1 MSDSARVVP
10 KLMEP
15 RTPTVASSSATKSTP
30 SALTSASTS
39 NYDVTEEELEAIFPD
54 EPVPPP
60 LLGSP
65 PPSPAVDERARSPPP
80 PAVDERARSP
90 PPRAACTASPAP
102 PRDERAACTA
112 SPPPPRDERAASPPR
127 ADPADDAD
135 SDGPFERAAST
146 ASSSPRRPPPAPP
159 SAPASRLHAYAA
171 RERAAL
177 EEARALYVLAKRR
190 VKAQRRDVDARRG
203 FEPDW
208 MVRGD
213 VAQLNR
219 GVHTIRRVE
228 RWILERDVLLELLD
242 EALDAGRRR
251 GDLGAAYRVCD
262 DLAKHASTFWG
273 PADAPPPPAGKA
285 RRARHRSLPPAWAAY
300 ERPTDALVARPAAEP
315 SQRATVD
322 GHIAWLRGFSGKL
335 GEFRSV

>member
-1 MSDSARVVP
+1 
-10 KLMEP
+10 MEP

-39 NYDVTEEELEAIFPD
+39 NYNVTEEELEAIFPD

-65 PPSPAVDERARSPPP
+65 PPP

-90 PPRAACTASPAP
+90 PPSAVDERAGSPPPRAACTASPVP

-112 SPPPPRDERAASPPR
+112 SPPPPCERAASPPR
-127 ADPADDAD
+127 AEPADDAD

-273 PADAPPPPAGKA
+273 PADAPPPRAGKA

-300 ERPTDALVARPAAEP
+300 ERPTDALVARPAEP

>member
-1 MSDSARVVP
+1 MADSARVVP
-10 KLMEP
+10 KQMEP

-39 NYDVTEEELEAIFPD
+39 NYDVTEEELVAIFPD

-65 PPSPAVDERARSPPP
+65 PPSPAVDERARSPP
-80 PAVDERARSP
+80 R
-90 PPRAACTASPAP
+90 RAACPTSPPP
-102 PRDERAACTA
+102 PRDERAASPPPRAACTA

-127 ADPADDAD
+127 ADPAADAD

-228 RWILERDVLLELLD
+228 RWMLERDVLLELLD

-262 DLAKHASTFWG
+262 DLAKHAATFWG
-273 PADAPPPPAGKA
+273 PADAPPPPKGKA

-300 ERPTDALVARPAAEP
+300 ERPTDALVARPAEP